1 MKLKTKIAL
10 FFAAF
15 SIAKELP
22 AQSGKYLKI
31 GSKAPEINGMDQ
43 NGRAISSGHLLKSG
57 PVVLM
62 FYRGNWCPYC
72 QKQLSELQDSLFDIL
87 NLGAHVMVVTP
98 EKPAGIRKMIG
109 ISGAAFSILHDDK
122 YKIMKAY
129 GVDFKLSKETVPRFY
144 AFTINHTR
152 SANGNKD
159 DILPVPATYIINQQ
173 GIVKW
178 IYYNTDYRQRPSVE
192 DIVQALKSLQ

>member
-15 SIAKELP
+15 SIAKDLP
-22 AQSGKYLKI
+22 AQSEKYLQI
-31 GSKAPEINGMDQ
+31 GSKAPEINGIDQ
-43 NGRAISSGHLLKSG
+43 NGKSISSSILLKSG

-72 QKQLSELQDSLFDIL
+72 QKQLSELQDSLMDIL
-87 NLGAHVMVVTP
+87 NLGAHVIVVTP

-109 ISGAAFSILHDDK
+109 ISGAAFSILHDED
-122 YKIMKAY
+122 YRMMKAY

-144 AFTINHTR
+144 TYTINHTR

-178 IYYNTDYRQRPSVE
+178 VYYNIDYRERPSVE
-192 DIVQALKSLQ
+192 DIVRALKTI